1 MTEEQTRYIFET
13 NMIGITEDAVKVDDI
28 IETTNHFRCID
39 FIIDQAKEP
48 LAESMIM
55 RLHSLL
61 KSGTSDASK
70 SWFVVGDYKRIPN
83 EVGGKKTTSPQK
95 VGLYSAQM
103 GLDQMAKQVKDQ
115 QRQIKRIG

>member
-1 MTEEQTRYIFET
+1 
-13 NMIGITEDAVKVDDI
+13 MIGITEDAVKVDDI

-48 LAESMIM
+48 LTETMIT

-70 SWFVVGDYKRIPN
+70 SWFVVGVCKRIPN

-95 VGLYSAQM
+95 VWLYSAQM

-115 QRQIKRIG
+115 QRPIKRMG

>member
-1 MTEEQTRYIFET
+1 
-13 NMIGITEDAVKVDDI
+13 MIGITEDAVKVDDI
-28 IETTNHFRCID
+28 IETTNHFRCIY

-48 LAESMIM
+48 LTESMIT

-70 SWFVVGDYKRIPN
+70 SWFVVGDYKRISN

-95 VGLYSAQM
+95 VGLY
-103 GLDQMAKQVKDQ
+103 
-115 QRQIKRIG
+115 